1 MDQPHRAPSPAAV
14 APEHGIAIIGTGFS
28 GLCMAW
34 ALRRAGREDFVL
46 LERAHEVGGTWRDN
60 HYPGAACD
68 VPSHLY
74 SLSFAPKSDWSRVYP
89 AQPELLAYLREVA
102 DRFDLRR
109 FIRFGHEVLGADYD
123 EHAQLW
129 RLTTAGGPM
138 TARVLVAGN
147 GPLAEPRAADLPG
160 LARFAGAQF
169 HSATWDHAVPL
180 AGKRVAVIGTGAS
193 AVQFVPEIVDGVAQ
207 LDLYQRTPNWIL
219 PRPDRA
225 YGTLAKW
232 SLRHVPGLRTL
243 YRAGIY
249 WRNEGRVL
257 GFVVHPALMRLPQRK
272 CEKFLAAQVADPVL
286 RDKLTPRYAVGCKR
300 VLISNDWYAALQ
312 RPNLEL
318 VTTPIREVTRD
329 AIVDA
334 DGRVRPTDVLI
345 HATGF
350 YATENPIAA
359 RIRGRGGVSLAQTWQ
374 DGEQAYLGTLVHGF
388 PNLML
393 VIGPNTGLGHNS
405 MVFMIETQVAYIAR
419 LLELMQ
425 RERAS
430 TLEVHEPVQRA
441 FNEAL
446 QLKLSDS
453 VWATG
458 CKSWYQHR
466 SGKIT
471 TLWPGFTFDFWRR
484 TRAFDEG
491 DYALQR
497 LSARGG

>member
-1 MDQPHRAPSPAAV
+1 
-14 APEHGIAIIGTGFS
+14 
-28 GLCMAW
+28 
-34 ALRRAGREDFVL
+34 
-46 LERAHEVGGTWRDN
+46 
-60 HYPGAACD
+60 
-68 VPSHLY
+68 
-74 SLSFAPKSDWSRVYP
+74 
-89 AQPELLAYLREVA
+89 
-102 DRFDLRR
+102 
-109 FIRFGHEVLGADYD
+109 
-123 EHAQLW
+123 
-129 RLTTAGGPM
+129 
-138 TARVLVAGN
+138 
-147 GPLAEPRAADLPG
+147 
-160 LARFAGAQF
+160 
-169 HSATWDHAVPL
+169 VPL